1 MTLLAS
7 VTTQATCTVA
17 TPPASASA
25 AYAAWL
31 TELGVADA
39 AAGFEGDDSKT
50 MFNGVPFLEGATT
63 RMFWSTEGGL
73 GLFYNLPTNESTISL
88 PLNPSLRNY
97 STSTYPD
104 LLLYC
109 MDAAVGDRH
118 TIDSRKAIAGSTLVL
133 FVVNKYL
140 GGTNGRVEIALRVT
154 TGKID
159 LVATNVSAATPEI
172 RVYGNTLEAMAQGQT
187 VATGFSGTVAYTLT
201 PTRTGATLN
210 VQGVAGKSLLGRGS
224 ATFNARP
231 VPQSK
236 PVDRRDRAPFGLPVQ
251 PSELTG
257 PYSIYQPWQFKGRGR
272 IAGTVKEKASPTD
285 KPVARRVR
293 LYREPDGRL
302 IRTVWSDPVTGAYE
316 FYGIPMDARY
326 TVVSHDY
333 NALYR
338 AVLADNLAPELI
350 P

>member
-1 MTLLAS
+1 M
-7 VTTQATCTVA
+7 V
-17 TPPASASA
+17 
-25 AYAAWL
+25 
-31 TELGVADA
+31 
-39 AAGFEGDDSKT
+39 
-50 MFNGVPFLEGATT
+50 
-63 RMFWSTEGGL
+63 
-73 GLFYNLPTNESTISL
+73 
-88 PLNPSLRNY
+88 
-97 STSTYPD
+97 
-104 LLLYC
+104 
-109 MDAAVGDRH
+109 
-118 TIDSRKAIAGSTLVL
+118 
-133 FVVNKYL
+133 
-140 GGTNGRVEIALRVT
+140 
-154 TGKID
+154 
-159 LVATNVSAATPEI
+159 TNVSATTAEI

-231 VPQSK
+231 LIQSK
-236 PVDRRDRAPFGLPVQ
+236 PVDQRDRAPFGLPVQ

-257 PYSIYQPWQFKGRGR
+257 PYNIYQPWQFKGRGR

-302 IRTVWSDPVTGAYE
+302 IRTTWSDPVTGAYE
-316 FYGIPMDARY
+316 FYGIPMDTRY